1 MNLYKPTIYAKDI
14 FHINYKKLEEN
25 KIKLIIFDI
34 DNTIAKTNEKYP
46 TDKVVKLFKELKN
59 NKFNLLILTNAI
71 PHRAIR
77 FKKYLDVDT
86 YYLACKPSKLNYIRI
101 IKKYKYKNEEIA
113 AIGDQMLTDIKGANK
128 VGITSILVDPISNKE
143 SLFTKLNRLK
153 EKYLISKKK
162 IIERGKYYE

>member
-101 IKKYKYKNEEIA
+101 IKKYKYKNEEI
-113 AIGDQMLTDIKGANK
+113 GC
-128 VGITSILVDPISNKE
+128 
-143 SLFTKLNRLK
+143 
-153 EKYLISKKK
+153 YW
-162 IIERGKYYE
+162 